1 MKTIKKLPF
10 ALITILFL
18 VVLINTKTYAT
29 SVPELK
35 NKYPTGMQWNDSYH
49 GWTECAGF
57 AALMYDEYYGLN
69 PITYAP
75 RIKDVSQI
83 KAGDIV
89 RYNGHSV
96 WVTARNGDVLTIA
109 ECNYDW
115 NNHVRWDQ
123 TRYIS
128 NISGS
133 LEYIMQAPWAIGT
146 TPPALGSPASASVDT
161 SNGVEI
167 SWSQVAYCTGYQIK
181 IYNSKNELVKDFEA
195 ANIGAKSRKVFG
207 LATDSY
213 TVRVYAKRYD
223 ELSQNY
229 ASASFS
235 CEQEA
240 STYSVSP
247 EHLMVQVGKTGK
259 MKCNLYPTGG
269 NAECYFYNGSRTDTK
284 IATIDSEGNVTGIS
298 EGTTYVHFHFK
309 TSQTTVERGTYKVT
323 VVKGI
328 SFKENTKTLKPG
340 DTYKVQVT
348 SMPTSYSSLS
358 WSSSSKN
365 IATVDQDGNVT
376 AVGPGTVSIRLNALV
391 YDSDEKNA
399 YTYVSDVCEVTVRE
413 PEPDVELTNATD
425 TSTSVNTHTFSSLS
439 ETLQL
444 KAKLSNNES
453 TNFTWK
459 SSNEKVLKV
468 DQNGKVT
475 PIAGGFAD
483 ITVTDSK
490 YGKIA
495 GCRCYVQVPVTLSD
509 GSKAYVGDMDKNGFF
524 NAVDSSMILDAFNN
538 GVSADQYLLG
548 DVNGDGIV
556 NAVDSSLMNDLYVT
570 GEFSPGRYY
579 KITGVT
585 LNKTETIIKKGNTE
599 TLKVTINPTNTTDS
613 PKITWSSSNTNIA
626 TVDNNGKVTAKS
638 KGTTTITATTTNGKV
653 ATCKVTVNSDTPSV
667 KYRTHV
673 QKEGWQNF
681 VEDGATSGTTGK
693 SLRLEGIKIELDSQ
707 ISGNVEYR
715 THVQNEGWQDW
726 KKNGELSGTT
736 GKSLRLEAIQMRLT
750 GEIEKQYDI
759 YYRVHA
765 QEFGWMGWTK
775 NGEQSGTQGYGYRL
789 EGIQIKKEKKGENG
803 PTSSVLAFSKNL
815 TVSYSTHV
823 QKEGWQKA
831 VGMGRTSGTT
841 GKGLRLEGIK
851 INLNTNGMSGGIR
864 YSTHIQNEGW
874 QSWKTNGEISGT
886 TGKNLRMEA
895 IKIELTGK
903 VAEQYDIYYRVHAQ
917 SFGWMGWAKNGE
929 QAGTQGYSYRLE
941 AIEIRVVKKGAK
953 APGSIENAFRKK

>member
-1 MKTIKKLPF
+1 MKTIKKIYF
-10 ALITILFL
+10 SLIIIMFL
-18 VVLINTKTYAT
+18 AIWINTKAYAT

-49 GWTECAGF
+49 GWIECAGF

-75 RIKDVSQI
+75 RIKDASQI

-96 WVTARNGDVLTIA
+96 WVTARNGDALTIA

-161 SNGVEI
+161 SDGVEI
-167 SWSQVAYCTGYQIK
+167 SWSQVEYCTGYQIK

-195 ANIGAKSRKVFG
+195 ANFGAKSRKVFG

-247 EHLMVQVGKTGK
+247 EHLMVEVGETGK
-259 MKCNLYPTGG
+259 MKWNLYPTGG

-376 AVGPGTVSIRLNALV
+376 AVSPGTASIRLNALV
-391 YDSDEKNA
+391 YDSDEKKA

-413 PEPDVELTNATD
+413 PEPEVNPEDVEINL
-425 TSTSVNTHTFSSLS
+425 SKSLYTFKNLS
-439 ETLQL
+439 ESLQL
-444 KAKLSNNES
+444 TASLNVDV
-453 TNFTWK
+453 TTGYTWK

-475 PIAGGFAD
+475 PVSAGFAD
-483 ITVTDSK
+483 ITVKDNK
-490 YGKIA
+490 YGKEA
-495 GCRCYVQVPVTLSD
+495 TCNCYVQTLVTLNN
-509 GSKAYVGDMDKNGFF
+509 GSKAYVGDMNRDGVF
-524 NAVDSSMILDAFNN
+524 DA
-538 GVSADQYLLG
+538 S
-548 DVNGDGIV
+548 
-556 NAVDSSLMNDLYVT
+556 DSSLILEAYKRNATADEKLV
-570 GEFSPGRYY
+570 GDIDGNGVLDASDASLVLELFNSERFKPGTYY
-579 KITGVT
+579 PATKIS
-585 LNKTETIIKKGNTE
+585 LNKNEIRLNVKNSE
-599 TLKVTINPTNTTDS
+599 TLKATVEAPQNTTDS
-613 PKITWSSSNTNIA
+613 LKPTWSSSNNNIA
-626 TVDNNGKVTAKS
+626 TVDSNGKVTAKS

-673 QKEGWQNF
+673 QKEGWQDF
-681 VEDGATSGTTGK
+681 VTDGATSGTTGKSLRIEGIKIELDSPISGGIEYRTKVQNIGWQDWKKNGEMSGTTGKNLRLEVIQIKLTGEIEKKYDIYYRVHAQKFGWMGWAKNGEEAGTLGYGYRLEGIQIKLIKKGENGPTSSIPAFSQRPTVSYSTHVQKEGWKDFVENGEISGTTGK
-693 SLRLEGIKIELDSQ
+693 SLRLEGIKIKLDTNGM
-707 ISGNVEYR
+707 SGGIRYATNI
-715 THVQNEGWQDW
+715 QNEGWQGW
-726 KKNGELSGTT
+726 KTNGQVSGTT
-736 GKSLRLEAIQMRLT
+736 GKNLRLEAIKIELT
-750 GEIEKQYDI
+750 GEVAKQYDI

-765 QEFGWMGWTK
+765 QK
-775 NGEQSGTQGYGYRL
+775 
-789 EGIQIKKEKKGENG
+789 
-803 PTSSVLAFSKNL
+803 
-815 TVSYSTHV
+815 
-823 QKEGWQKA
+823 
-831 VGMGRTSGTT
+831 
-841 GKGLRLEGIK
+841 
-851 INLNTNGMSGGIR
+851 
-864 YSTHIQNEGW
+864 
-874 QSWKTNGEISGT
+874 
-886 TGKNLRMEA
+886 
-895 IKIELTGK
+895 
-903 VAEQYDIYYRVHAQ
+903 
-917 SFGWMGWAKNGE
+917 FGWMGWAKNGE
-929 QAGTQGYSYRLE
+929 AAGTQGYGYRVE
-941 AIEIRVVKKGAK
+941 AIQIQLLPKGST
-953 APGSIENAFRKK
+953 PSGSTTNAFRKK